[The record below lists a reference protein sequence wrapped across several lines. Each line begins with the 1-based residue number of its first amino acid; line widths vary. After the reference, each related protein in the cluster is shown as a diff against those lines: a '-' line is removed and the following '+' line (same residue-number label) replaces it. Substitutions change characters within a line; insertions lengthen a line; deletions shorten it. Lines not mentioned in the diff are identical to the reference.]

1 MGWNFFKSTDIQV
14 QPKSFSNVS
23 GKFNLPGNTPVARI
37 RNSPDWS
44 PKLNSGDIPPQNA
57 KMIDGLADLFP
68 DMTMDE
74 LDALYDADGFLKSP
88 SWFNNSRR
96 TNQMLAKAQSVQ
108 KQGENISFK
117 QIRTDAEA
125 KLKIQNDAKASGK
138 EFDINKIEELL
149 DAKIKNNN
157 TIIQKA
163 DDVFDSSKK
172 AELANANWVS
182 ACTSK
187 PLRCTAY
194 AIVAVIAAYI
204 LIKKIKELVEAYED
218 YKADMKQWK
227 KCMNSCLISED
238 TGEEDPMIVPEPSNS
253 SDTKYALLQESIENF
268 SEPLQIDL
276 SPAELNLLIKNLTN
290 EYFDVQLFLD
300 DFNKDQEIQDLD
312 INNDDNIDEL
322 IDTLTLHEEM
332 TETLDDNF
340 LLKPIEEL
348 GTTVGLLLSK
358 IKFNN
363 TSITNT
369 NGTSYNITDN
379 KQIVIEVIIY
389 AGLII
394 TTNSTPGHNE
404 ENFQDSDV
412 TDSLF
417 GRMCVTGKDNF
428 GHNTHFDNYKDD
440 GHPDASCK
448 KYCKTKSVCGNEPD
462 NPLHDPGNYIPDEL
476 NPAKWFDAIS
486 DWIGGGP
493 VGKFFSTLLMI
504 IGALFILFICYKLYK
519 VVSPKRSNAYKV
531 PNNYQ
536 GPP

>member
-1 MGWNFFKSTDIQV
+1 
-14 QPKSFSNVS
+14 
-23 GKFNLPGNTPVARI
+23 
-37 RNSPDWS
+37 
-44 PKLNSGDIPPQNA
+44 
-57 KMIDGLADLFP
+57 
-68 DMTMDE
+68 
-74 LDALYDADGFLKSP
+74 
-88 SWFNNSRR
+88 
-96 TNQMLAKAQSVQ
+96 SVQ

-369 NGTSYNITDN
+369 
-379 KQIVIEVIIY
+379 
-389 AGLII
+389 
-394 TTNSTPGHNE
+394 
-404 ENFQDSDV
+404 
-412 TDSLF
+412 
-417 GRMCVTGKDNF
+417 
-428 GHNTHFDNYKDD
+428 
-440 GHPDASCK
+440 
-448 KYCKTKSVCGNEPD
+448 
-462 NPLHDPGNYIPDEL
+462 
-476 NPAKWFDAIS
+476 
-486 DWIGGGP
+486 
-493 VGKFFSTLLMI
+493 
-504 IGALFILFICYKLYK
+504 
-519 VVSPKRSNAYKV
+519 
-531 PNNYQ
+531 
-536 GPP
+536 